1 MKTINLKS
9 VSIILMTILF
19 FLSYNQTLGQRS
31 EDLKKQSYK
40 AYLTNSLSIWKI
52 VEQNAEKQYNA
63 SPNNMQGLLNLAK
76 VQYGLLNTCLAN
88 EEKKVFNQYL
98 EKAEKNVE
106 TLLEANERWAEV
118 HALRAALYSLEM
130 GFSPSKGMFLG
141 PKSEEHIDK
150 AIKYD
155 ATEPAGWVQK
165 GGSKLHTPKAF
176 GGSISEA
183 INYYQK
189 AIELYER
196 DTTEIKNNWQYI
208 NTLAWLGIA
217 HSKNEA
223 YDKAKATYEKALKI
237 EPEYGWVKHV
247 LMKNLEQAMEE

>member
-1 MKTINLKS
+1 MKTLKFKTTS
-9 VSIILMTILF
+9 MVLMTIF
-19 FLSYNQTLGQRS
+19 IITGWTQSFSQESNN
-31 EDLKKQSYK
+31 LKKQAYK
-40 AYLTNSLSIWKI
+40 AYLTNSLSVWKV

-88 EEKKVFNQYL
+88 EEKKVFKKYL
-98 EKAEKNVE
+98 EKAEQNVE
-106 TLLEANERWAEV
+106 TLLKANERWAEV

-141 PKSEEHIDK
+141 PKSEEHIEK
-150 AIKYD
+150 AINYD
-155 ATEPAGWVQK
+155 ENEPAGWVQK

-176 GGSISEA
+176 GGSISES
-183 INYYQK
+183 IKCYQK
-189 AIELYER
+189 AIDLYEK
-196 DTTEIKNNWQYI
+196 DTAQARNNWQYI
-208 NTLAWLGIA
+208 NSIAWLGIA
-217 HSKNEA
+217 YTKDEA
-223 YDKAKATYEKALKI
+223 YDKAKSTFQKALEI